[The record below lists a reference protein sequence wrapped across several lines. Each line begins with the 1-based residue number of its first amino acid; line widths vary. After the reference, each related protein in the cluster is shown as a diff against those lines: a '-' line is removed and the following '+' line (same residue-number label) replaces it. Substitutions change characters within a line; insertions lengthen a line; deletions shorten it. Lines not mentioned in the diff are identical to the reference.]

1 MQFKFSNIT
10 VDAYGHI
17 EHPIMLLYQ
26 ANDVPV
32 GYLKYASDVSV
43 ELKYNELSTASFRYP
58 REVNGATQKIYS
70 ELAVGRIVEIIPYGK
85 FIISDIDENEEDG
98 CWICSVSMNSLEY
111 ELTNK
116 QIVFGAG
123 TYKLYSPVDDA
134 DSIVKFVLEK
144 TLNWKIGFVDESLW
158 TKYRTFAQTEQGVL
172 DFLYGV
178 VQETYGCVVVFD
190 TQNRTINFVDANK
203 KTKMVPVYLSS
214 ENVIKEQKMAT
225 SDADLAN
232 KISVYGADGVD
243 IRDVNP
249 TGTTEIINLGYALSV
264 GDLSGDLAD
273 KYIAWQTEIMAQQDY
288 YTGIVA
294 LRNSTASRLLAE
306 KARLTDFKGKLT
318 ELENT
323 QATTLQMLNTAK
335 QQETIDYMNQ
345 RLKEIL
351 GEQDNLKQE
360 IADQEALIQEIQ
372 DDYDQYMQDAIAVT
386 EELKLTSYFTDD
398 EQQILDKL
406 FIEGTYSDSTF
417 ATFDVDIAG
426 ADDSYDDLA
435 EASLKLSDITVI
447 DVKMPEG
454 STHRIL
460 DVSGGKF
467 SMSGRKSINAELMH
481 ATIDVWESQ
490 SVCSLFIGSGAVGE
504 DQIQSANISITFDSA
519 LQVDDY
525 LNDMEKHTETI
536 EDDDTGV
543 QYTKYYYTGTIS
555 INGVSG
561 KIYLTRN
568 ATEYQKYSVQKE
580 LYDYASSVVDKM
592 AYPISEFEID
602 SANIVYA
609 EKFAYFRDSLELGCG
624 VYLRIT
630 DTLLL
635 KPVLLEVHLDFDDF
649 TKFEMIFSNQF
660 QSKRHDAVNKLSEIL
675 NSSNNAS
682 KSFDLSRYEFG
693 KYETSGAESALSNFL
708 QNGMDAAYQ
717 QVTAGENQ
725 TVVIDGSGIT
735 VKTLNS
741 PEYIKL
747 ANGMIAIID
756 PSTQE
761 TKAAIGHF
769 YNSST
774 QTNFNGVLADVIGGT
789 LIAGKNM
796 HMECFSPDGKITQFK
811 FDSTGAFLNNSRLYL
826 QSDAGGRIGLDPEH
840 GFLAGNSALFSVTD
854 TGIIKPSCKDDNGDL
869 IFDDDGFP
877 KDTNVYIGL
886 DGKAYFRGTVY
897 ATDGDF
903 TGNVTAKNFY
913 FDTGE
918 DVLTLISKNQ
928 CDLSDLDYIDLG
940 GITLDGRTGNINF
953 TGAGSITWGQN
964 APTKKQFASSSSG
977 PWHDAM
983 ESTDKWRRD
992 YDYAAE
998 SWGEPYQFR
1007 GEDGAPGS
1015 DGSDA
1020 NVTWDNV
1027 KRALSSASAIDE
1039 SIITIDSLGAPN
1051 IYGGNI
1057 YGCNIYAGDGS
1068 NSFAHMGEKEF
1079 SIYMFNS
1086 SIPKIRL
1093 SVGEVGNDPTLQLGE
1108 GDGSGS
1114 NIFYAT
1120 KSTKS
1125 TTLVYYSANK
1135 NTSGFI
1141 FGDGYIEPIGEL
1153 NVTARFG

>member
-1 MQFKFSNIT
+1 MQFKFSDIQ

-17 EHPIMLLYQ
+17 ERPAMILYQ
-26 ANDVPV
+26 ADDTPI
-32 GYLKYASDVSV
+32 GYLKYAFGVSV
-43 ELKYNELSTASFRYP
+43 ELKYNELSTAQFSYP
-58 REVNGATQKIYS
+58 REVDGVPQEAYQRLTI
-70 ELAVGRIVEIIPYGK
+70 GRIVEIVPYGK

-98 CWICSVSMNSLEY
+98 RWIASISMNSLEY

-116 QIVFGAG
+116 QIVFAAG
-123 TYKLYSPVDDA
+123 TYKLYSPTDNS
-134 DSIVKFVLEK
+134 DSIAKFVLEK
-144 TLNWKIGFVDESLW
+144 TLNWKIGTVDASLW
-158 TKYRTFAQTEQGVL
+158 TKYRTFTQTEQDIL
-172 DFLYGV
+172 DFLYNV

-190 TQNRTINFVDANK
+190 TKNRTINFVDATAD
-203 KTKMVPVYLSS
+203 TKMIPVYLSS
-214 ENVIKEQKMAT
+214 DNVIKEQKLT
-225 SDADLAN
+225 TNDSDVAN
-232 KISVYGADGVD
+232 KVSVYGADNVD

-249 TGTTEIINLGYALSV
+249 TGTTEIINLGYALST

-273 KYIAWQTEIMAQQDY
+273 KYIAWQSAIIAQQDY
-288 YTGIVA
+288 YTGIVS

-306 KARLTDFKGKLT
+306 KAKLTDLKGKLT

-323 QATTLQMLNTAK
+323 QSTTLQMLNTAK
-335 QQETIDYMNQ
+335 QQETIDYMQQ

-351 GEQDNLKQE
+351 AEQADVKQD
-360 IADQEALIQEIQ
+360 IAEQEKLIEEIQ
-372 DDYDQYMQDAIAVT
+372 ADYDQYVTDAIAVT
-386 EELKLTSYFTDD
+386 DELKLTSWFTED
-398 EQQILDKL
+398 EQKILDKL

-417 ATFDVDIAG
+417 ATFDVDISG
-426 ADDSYDDLA
+426 EDDSYDDLSN
-435 EASLKLSDITVI
+435 ETILLSDVTVI

-460 DVSGGKF
+460 DVAGGQF
-467 SMSGRKSINAELMH
+467 SMDGTKKITAELMH
-481 ATIDVWESQ
+481 ATMDTWDSQ
-490 SVCSLFIGSGAVGE
+490 SVCSLFVGSGTIGDE
-504 DQIQSANISITFDSA
+504 KIQSANISITFDSG
-519 LQVDDY
+519 LPIDSY
-525 LNDMEKHTETI
+525 LSNMTKHTEVI

-555 INGVSG
+555 ISSMVG
-561 KIYLTRN
+561 KMYTTRN

-580 LYDYASSVVDKM
+580 LYDYATGIIDKM
-592 AYPISEFEID
+592 AYPITEFEID

-609 EKFAYFRDSLELGCG
+609 EKFSYFRELLELGCG
-624 VYLRIT
+624 VYLKIT
-630 DTLLL
+630 DSLSL

-649 TKFEMIFSNQF
+649 TKFEMVFSNQF

-675 NSSNNAS
+675 DASSNAS

-693 KYETSGAESALSNFL
+693 KYEVSGAESALSNFL

-717 QVTAGENQ
+717 QVTAGKDQ

-735 VKTLNS
+735 VKTADS

-756 PSTQE
+756 PSTEE

-774 QTNFNGVLADVIGGT
+774 KTNFNGVLADVIGGT

-826 QSDAGGRIGLDPEH
+826 QSDVGGRIGLDPEH
-840 GFLAGNSALFSVTD
+840 GFLAGTSSLFTVTD

-869 IFDDDGFP
+869 VFDDDGFP

-928 CDLSDLDYIDLG
+928 CDLSGLDYIDLG
-940 GITLDGRTGNINF
+940 GITLDGKTGNINF

-964 APTKKQFASSSSG
+964 APTKKQFAASSSG
-977 PWHDAM
+977 PWHDTM
-983 ESTDKWRRD
+983 ESADKWRRD
-992 YDYAAE
+992 YDYAADA
-998 SWGEPYQFR
+998 WGEPYQFK
-1007 GEDGAPGS
+1007 GEDGAPGA

-1020 NVTWDNV
+1020 NVPKYIHSTYIGPTTIQAPVIEATEFNV
-1027 KRALSSASAIDE
+1027 YPEDASSDGQGSF
-1039 SIITIDSLGAPN
+1039 N
-1051 IYGGNI
+1051 IYGDYENTQFHMLRIEYFAGGAPYINFLSPAGAI
-1057 YGCNIYAGDGS
+1057 SSWDFGMTHFRGSVSFYGQVDFTSAD
-1068 NSFAHMGEKEF
+1068 
-1079 SIYMFNS
+1079 
-1086 SIPKIRL
+1086 
-1093 SVGEVGNDPTLQLGE
+1093 EVKG
-1108 GDGSGS
+1108 
-1114 NIFYAT
+1114 
-1120 KSTKS
+1120 
-1125 TTLVYYSANK
+1125 LV
-1135 NTSGFI
+1135 
-1141 FGDGYIEPIGEL
+1141 
-1153 NVTARFG
+1153 ARFG